1 MAVPSKPILVTGAT
15 GQQGGAVARALLA
28 KGQQVRVMTRHLEK
42 AASLAKAGAEVVQG
56 DLTNQA
62 ILQMAL
68 RGVYG
73 VFAMSTPF
81 EDGMEA
87 EVRQGTMLADAA
99 KQAGI
104 THYVYTSVGSAHRNT
119 GIPHFDSKW
128 KVEQHIRQIGLPAT
142 ILRPVWFMENFTT
155 FAKPSAEGV
164 LSLPMKP
171 SRKLAMVALK
181 DIGEFGAA
189 AFLRPNEFIGQAID
203 LAGDEL
209 TMPETAAQLT
219 HAIGRPIRFQE
230 FPIEQA
236 EAAMGD
242 DLTTMFRWFNE
253 VGYAIDIPTLKQ
265 KFQMPL
271 TTFAEWIKT
280 VDWTKG

>member
-28 KGQQVRVMTRHLEK
+28 KGQQVRVMTRHPEK

-68 RGVYG
+68 RGVHG
-73 VFAMSTPF
+73 VFAMSTWV
-81 EDGMEA
+81 EEGMEA

-104 THYVYTSVGSAHRNT
+104 IHYVYTSVGSAHRNT

-155 FAKPSAEGV
+155 VAKPSAEGV
-164 LSLPMKP
+164 LTLPMKP
-171 SRKLAMVALK
+171 ARKLAMVALK

-189 AFLRPNEFIGQAID
+189 AFLRPNDFLGQAID

-219 HAIGRPIRFQE
+219 HAMGRPIRFQE
-230 FPIEQA
+230 FPMEQA
-236 EAAMGD
+236 EAAMGH